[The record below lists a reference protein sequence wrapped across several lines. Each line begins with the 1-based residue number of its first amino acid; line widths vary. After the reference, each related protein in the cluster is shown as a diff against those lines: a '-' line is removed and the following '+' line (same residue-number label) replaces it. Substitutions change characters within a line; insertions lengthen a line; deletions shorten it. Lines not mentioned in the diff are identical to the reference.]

1 MAAQMNSIS
10 LVIAG
15 FSIRLFSDHE
25 IQLEDGYLPFVETQ
39 DVAEPDFTVH
49 CIEHMSGIDLDASD
63 LLFQAE
69 NEFQKFY
76 SVYRAGSQL
85 AFVIYNQQTNNEIQQ
100 IAFLDE
106 SFKHWTVH
114 CEIVNDL
121 FLPLR
126 YPMGPIIMH
135 YITLKTNAVMMHAS
149 CAFDGTK
156 ARLFTGFSGA
166 GKSTMS
172 MLWSKAGNQII
183 NDDRLIV
190 RKQEGGFFVYNTP
203 MYYKDMP
210 KKAPL
215 SSIFLI
221 SHSPENRIKKLSGAM
236 SISRVMAFSI
246 QNNFD
251 RRFIEGRLDL
261 FTELCSQVGVYEL
274 GFAPDESVVNFVLA
288 NEQ

>member
-1 MAAQMNSIS
+1 MDAQVNSIC
-10 LVIAG
+10 LAIGG
-15 FSIRLFSDHE
+15 FSIRLSADRK
-25 IQLEDGYLPFVETQ
+25 IQLEDGYLPFVENQ
-39 DVAEPDFTVH
+39 NVENPDFTIRCV
-49 CIEHMSGIDLDASD
+49 EHLPSIGFDASD

-76 SVYRAGSQL
+76 SIYRNGNQL
-85 AFVIYNQQTNNEIQQ
+85 AFVIYNQQTNNEVQQ
-100 IAFLDE
+100 VAFLDE
-106 SFKHWTVH
+106 NFKHWTIH
-114 CEIVNDL
+114 CEVTDGL

-126 YPMGPIIMH
+126 YPMGPIVMH
-135 YITLKTNAVMMHAS
+135 YITIKTNAVMMHAS
-149 CAFDGTK
+149 CAYDGKK

-172 MLWSKAGNQII
+172 MLWSKAGRQII

-190 RKQEGGFFVYNTP
+190 RKQDGVFFVYNTP
-203 MYYKDMP
+203 MYYKDIP

-236 SISRVMAFSI
+236 SITRVMAFSI

-274 GFAPDESVVNFVLA
+274 GFVPDESVVNFVLD
-288 NEQ
+288 NE

>member
-49 CIEHMSGIDLDASD
+49 CIEHMPQIDLDASD
-63 LLFQAE
+63 LLFRAE
-69 NEFQKFY
+69 NDFQKFY
-76 SVYRAGSQL
+76 SVYSTGSQL
-85 AFVIYNQQTNNEIQQ
+85 AFVIYNQQTSNEIQQ

-114 CEIVNDL
+114 CEVVNGL

-190 RKQEGGFFVYNTP
+190 RKQEGVFFVYNTP

-274 GFAPDESVVNFVLA
+274 GFVPDESVVNFVLA

>member
-1 MAAQMNSIS
+1 MDAQVNSIC
-10 LVIAG
+10 LAIGG
-15 FSIRLFSDHE
+15 FSIRLSADRK
-25 IQLEDGYLPFVETQ
+25 IQLEDGYLPFVENQ
-39 DVAEPDFTVH
+39 NVENPDFTIRCV
-49 CIEHMSGIDLDASD
+49 EHLPSIGFDASD

-76 SVYRAGSQL
+76 SIYRNGNQL
-85 AFVIYNQQTNNEIQQ
+85 AFVIYNQQTNNEVQQ
-100 IAFLDE
+100 VAFLDE
-106 SFKHWTVH
+106 NFKHWTIH
-114 CEIVNDL
+114 CEVINGL
-121 FLPLR
+121 FLPLG
-126 YPMGPIIMH
+126 YPMGPIVMH

-149 CAFDGTK
+149 CAYDGTK

-172 MLWSKAGNQII
+172 MLWSKAGRQII

-190 RKQEGGFFVYNTP
+190 RKQDGVFFVYNTP
-203 MYYKDMP
+203 MYYKDIP

-236 SISRVMAFSI
+236 SITRVMAFSI

-274 GFAPDESVVNFVLA
+274 GFVPDESVVNFVLD
-288 NEQ
+288 NE

>member
-1 MAAQMNSIS
+1 MDAQVNSIC
-10 LVIAG
+10 LAIGG
-15 FSIRLFSDHE
+15 FSIRLSADRK
-25 IQLEDGYLPFVETQ
+25 IQLEDGYLPFVENQ
-39 DVAEPDFTVH
+39 NVENPDFTIRCV
-49 CIEHMSGIDLDASD
+49 EHLPSIGFDASD

-76 SVYRAGSQL
+76 SIYRNGNQL
-85 AFVIYNQQTNNEIQQ
+85 AFVIYNQQTNNEVQQ
-100 IAFLDE
+100 VAFLDE
-106 SFKHWTVH
+106 NFKCWTIH
-114 CEIVNDL
+114 CEVTDGL

-126 YPMGPIIMH
+126 YPMGPIVMH

-149 CAFDGTK
+149 CAYDGKK

-172 MLWSKAGNQII
+172 MLWSKAGRQII

-190 RKQEGGFFVYNTP
+190 RKQDGVFFVYNTP
-203 MYYKDMP
+203 MYYKDIP

-215 SSIFLI
+215 SSVFLI

-236 SISRVMAFSI
+236 SVSRVMAFSI

-251 RRFIEGRLDL
+251 RRFIESRLDL
-261 FTELCSQVGVYEL
+261 FTELCSLVGVYEL
-274 GFAPDESVVNFVLA
+274 GFVPDESVVNFVLD
-288 NEQ
+288 NE